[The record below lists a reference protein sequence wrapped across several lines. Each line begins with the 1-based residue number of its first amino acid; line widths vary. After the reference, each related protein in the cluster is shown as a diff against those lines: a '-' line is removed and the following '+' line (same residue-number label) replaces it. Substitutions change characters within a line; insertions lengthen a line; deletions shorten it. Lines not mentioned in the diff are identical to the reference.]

1 MNLRHP
7 AYEARRA
14 TGLLYSDKLCTT
26 AHGTFVGSLSSLSER
41 KFTTNAS
48 TATIAIIV
56 ALIVIVVLVLL
67 LPGHGDSTPGQPPPH
82 AIDQSQ

>member
-1 MNLRHP
+1 M
-7 AYEARRA
+7 
-14 TGLLYSDKLCTT
+14 
-26 AHGTFVGSLSSLSER
+26 
-41 KFTTNAS
+41 NAS